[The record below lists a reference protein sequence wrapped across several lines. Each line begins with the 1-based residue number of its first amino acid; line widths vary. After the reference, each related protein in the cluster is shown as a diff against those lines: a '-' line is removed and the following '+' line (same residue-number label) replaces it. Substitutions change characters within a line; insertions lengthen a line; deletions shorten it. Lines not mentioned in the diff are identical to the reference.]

1 MKVKAFRQTR
11 KTVAI
16 LVTLLLLLTLTLFT
30 PSVFAAQS
38 KLITKVNTS
47 EKVVALTFDDGSDG
61 TNFNKLINILDKHDV
76 KATFFLTGAG
86 AENHPKTVIKMAAA
100 GHDIGNHSYNHPDF
114 TKSSIANMKT
124 QLSTTEKVILKHTGQ
139 STKPYFRAPYGATN
153 STVLNTVGNEGYSY
167 TLQWTID
174 TIDWTGNS
182 AKTIHNRVMTNIKPG
197 AIILMHTGAGASGT
211 PQALETFIPALK
223 KQGYRFV
230 TISEL
235 LNSSSG
241 TDGKATYKVKSG
253 DSLYSIAKRYNTTTA
268 KIAKANNITNVNL
281 IRVGQVLIISGSS
294 ASTPTKPV
302 STSTYKV
309 RSSDTLSSIAA
320 RYKTTVAKLANA
332 NNIKHVNLIRVG
344 QVLTIPGSS
353 ASKPIPTTTTHYT
366 VRSRDTLY
374 SIARQHNTTI
384 QTLVKINK
392 IPNSNLIRVGQV
404 LKIR

>member
-1 MKVKAFRQTR
+1 MKVNAFRQTG
-11 KTVAI
+11 KTVAF
-16 LVTLLLLLTLTLFT
+16 LETLLLLLTLFT
-30 PSVFAAQS
+30 PTIFAAQS
-38 KLITKVNTS
+38 KLITKGDTS
-47 EKVVALTFDDGSDG
+47 EKIVSLTFDDGSDG

-100 GHDIGNHSYNHPDF
+100 GHDIGNHSYDHPDF
-114 TKSSIANMKT
+114 TKISTAKMKT
-124 QLSTTEKVILKHTGQ
+124 QLSTTEKVILKHTAR

-167 TLQWTID
+167 TLHWTID

-182 AKTIHNRVMTNIKPG
+182 AKTIHNRVMNNIQPG

-235 LNSSSG
+235 LNTSSG

-253 DSLYSIAKRYNTTTA
+253 DTLYSIAKRYNTTTA
-268 KIAKANNITNVNL
+268 KMAKANNITNVTL
-281 IRVGQVLIISGSS
+281 IRVGQVLIIPGSS

-302 STSTYKV
+302 STSTYVV
-309 RSSDTLSSIAA
+309 RSGDTLYSIAA
-320 RYKTTVAKLANA
+320 RHKTTVAKLAKA
-332 NNIKHVNLIRVG
+332 NNITNVSLIRVG
-344 QVLTIPGSS
+344 QALTIPGSS
-353 ASKPIPTTTTHYT
+353 ASKPIPTPTTKYT
-366 VRSRDTLY
+366 VRSGDTLY
-374 SIARQHNTTI
+374 SIAQRNKTTI
-384 QTLVKINK
+384 PTLVKINN
-392 IPNSNLIRVGQV
+392 ISNPNSIRVGQV
-404 LKIR
+404 LKIQ